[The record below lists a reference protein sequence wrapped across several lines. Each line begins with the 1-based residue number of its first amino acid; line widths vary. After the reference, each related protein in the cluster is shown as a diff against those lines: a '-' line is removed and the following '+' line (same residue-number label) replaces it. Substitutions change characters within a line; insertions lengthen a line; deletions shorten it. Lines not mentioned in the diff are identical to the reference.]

1 MKFYI
6 YYKNI
11 FKVDINGIAG
21 VEIMIFK
28 NSFIWFNFVI
38 LNKNNI

>member
-21 VEIMIFK
+21 VKIMIL

>member
-1 MKFYI
+1 MKFCLNVMKFYI

-21 VEIMIFK
+21 VEIMIL
-28 NSFIWFNFVI
+28 NSFI
-38 LNKNNI
+38 